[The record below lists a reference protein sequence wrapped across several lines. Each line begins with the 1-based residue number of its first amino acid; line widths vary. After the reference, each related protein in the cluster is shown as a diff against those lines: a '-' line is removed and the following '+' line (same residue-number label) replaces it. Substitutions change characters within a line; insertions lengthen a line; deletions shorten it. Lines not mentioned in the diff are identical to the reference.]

1 MADIVNQNT
10 SYTNFERF
18 SRWLSKHWL
27 LVLNIFFGIYVIT
40 PILAPVFMAS
50 GWELPGRIIYKIY
63 SYLCH
68 QLPQRSYFL
77 FGPKISY
84 SLAEI
89 QSVWQNTNNVGI
101 LRQFVGNP
109 QMGWKIAWSDRM
121 VSMYSTLWLFGILW
135 GLSRKKDKHLPL
147 WGLLLFLLPMAIDG
161 IAHTISD
168 FKGIGMGFRDS
179 NAWLA
184 VLTGNRFPALFYA
197 GDAWG
202 SFNAW
207 MRLISGIF
215 FGIGIVLFGYPYL
228 NEAFINMGEIVD
240 YKVQSRRLVK
250 NEKKRLLNLS
260 PTVSTQLNNP
270 DGKIQYRQEGKDD
283 HG

>member
-89 QSVWQNTNNVGI
+89 QSVWQPTNNVGI

-109 QMGWKIAWSDRM
+109 QTGWKIAWSDRM

-161 IAHTISD
+161 TAHTISD